1 MRGFP
6 RAARALPL
14 TFLIGLAVP
23 SPARSAADS
32 TSVTSIDPMAQPGVI
47 ALDPAVVRRGIY
59 RMHHRLI
66 WEGAEEFTQ
75 PAHARTH
82 GAKGPAKPHGRAPRP
97 TFVTPASPRPT
108 GIALPLEPQ
117 SAPANVRVNDP
128 TGDGS
133 QMVQAELSIAA
144 AGITAILSWN
154 DSK

>member
-1 MRGFP
+1 
-6 RAARALPL
+6 
-14 TFLIGLAVP
+14 
-23 SPARSAADS
+23 
-32 TSVTSIDPMAQPGVI
+32 
-47 ALDPAVVRRGIY
+47 LDPAVVRRGIY

-82 GAKGPAKPHGRAPRP
+82 GAKRPAKPHGRGPRP

-154 DSK
+154 DSKGFTTGGAVQGIGSSASNGQTWTDRGDPPVPATGWAMFRWRGD